1 MHNFRLIAVGYFLL
15 LFFVFLF
22 VFART
27 DQSAMRDS
35 AVVATAIPTV
45 TSTPE
50 PTATPTPFPVPNPTR
65 LVIPRLDIDVAIESK
80 GNDAEGRMEVPAWES
95 VAWFNQGP
103 KPGEE
108 GSSVIAGHYDTNT
121 GAPATFYALSSLQ
134 PGDLMYVTDETN
146 AVRAFKVIDIRNY
159 AYDLFPVTEVF
170 DDPSGHKMNL
180 ITCSGTWDSAIGNY
194 SDRLVVYTELQ

>member
-22 VFART
+22 VFARV
-27 DQSAMRDS
+27 DQSAMREA
-35 AVVATAIPTV
+35 AVIATAAPTV
-45 TSTPE
+45 TATPE
-50 PTATPTPFPVPNPTR
+50 PTATPTPLPVPNPTR
-65 LVIPRLDIDVAIESK
+65 LVIPRLNVDVSIESK
-80 GNDAEGRMEVPAWES
+80 GNDAEGRMEVPSWES

-103 KPGEE
+103 KPGEL

-121 GAPATFYALSSLQ
+121 GAPATFYTLSSLQ
-134 PGDLMYVTDETN
+134 PGDLLYVADETN
-146 AVRAFKVIDIRNY
+146 AVRAFKVVDIRNY
-159 AYDLFPVTEVF
+159 SYDLFPVNEVF

-180 ITCSGTWDSAIGNY
+180 ITCSGTWNATISNY